1 MQEENYFAVPVMQEV
16 QLFNMRQTRVL
27 KRKQQPDMQAE
38 ASRLIVH
45 LVEQLA
51 QHFQLWTL

>member
-38 ASRLIVH
+38 ASRLIVY